1 MQNIDTRHIYSKFF
15 LYNSMTSYVLYK
27 LYAKVPSK
35 HKASSNIVLHQEENN
50 IID

>member
-1 MQNIDTRHIYSKFF
+1 MIYFMVLLHMK
-15 LYNSMTSYVLYK
+15 SYVLYK

-50 IID
+50 IIVLFLM